1 MAVGTLLGVRAGD
14 QIPLDAEVV
23 SGSAAVDESAV
34 TGEAAP
40 LSKGPGDSV
49 TAGTIVQNGFMEVR
63 TTGTASESTVASIQV
78 WNYSA
83 PHDSMTHCDGV
94 SCHLVLCRVAA
105 LWCGLLCCVV
115 LWCGVVYRVVLCCVM
130 L

>member
-94 SCHLVLCRVAA
+94 SCHLVLLSC
-105 LWCGLLCCVV
+105 CGVLRCVVVCCVV
-115 LWCGVVYRVVLCCVM
+115 LWCVVLC
-130 L
+130 